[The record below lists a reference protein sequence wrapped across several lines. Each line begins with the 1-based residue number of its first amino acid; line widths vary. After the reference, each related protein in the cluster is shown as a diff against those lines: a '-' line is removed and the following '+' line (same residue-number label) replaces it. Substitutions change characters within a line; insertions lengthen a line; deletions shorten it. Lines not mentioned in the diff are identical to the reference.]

1 MNRNQFRWLLSV
13 GLLALLGFTSC
24 CPRLRMR
31 QKTDVPSPMDTL
43 KVPDIDTLRLKPEL
57 PPIKLMYGV
66 PPTRFEIMDLPDKE
80 NGL

>member
-1 MNRNQFRWLLSV
+1 
-13 GLLALLGFTSC
+13 
-24 CPRLRMR
+24 MR